1 MHYTTINKKIQ
12 IIMRKKTTEEVVK
25 EFKDIHGDKYIYDK
39 VEYDGATKKV
49 CIICPIHGE
58 FWQTPHTHLSGC
70 GCKKCAIEKNAN
82 KYKSDTTDFINKSK
96 KVHGDNYIYDK
107 TEYKGAFVK
116 VCITCLT
123 HGDFY
128 QAPTKHLS
136 GCGCSKCNGGVSINQ
151 EEFIAKAKDIHKDKY
166 DYSKTKYINYFTKVC
181 ITCPIHGDFWQIPSN
196 HIHKTK
202 PEGCPKCASSKME
215 SEIRHFLLENN
226 ISFEEQKHFKWLGK
240 QSLDFYLPS
249 KNIGIECQGRQHFES
264 IDHFGGDD
272 GLKTILERDERK
284 YNLCTKNNVDII
296 YYIHK
301 ENEKDIFNKNYIINK
316 KQLLD
321 IL

>member
-1 MHYTTINKKIQ
+1 MI
-12 IIMRKKTTEEVVK
+12 KKTTEEVVK
-25 EFKDIHGDKYIYDK
+25 EFKYIHGDKYIYDK

-49 CIICPIHGE
+49 CIICKEHGE
-58 FWQTPHTHLSGC
+58 
-70 GCKKCAIEKNAN
+70 
-82 KYKSDTTDFINKSK
+82 
-96 KVHGDNYIYDK
+96 
-107 TEYKGAFVK
+107 
-116 VCITCLT
+116 
-123 HGDFY
+123 
-128 QAPTKHLS
+128 
-136 GCGCSKCNGGVSINQ
+136 
-151 EEFIAKAKDIHKDKY
+151 
-166 DYSKTKYINYFTKVC
+166 
-181 ITCPIHGDFWQIPSN
+181 FWQIPSN

-215 SEIRHFLLENN
+215 SEMRHFLFENN

-240 QSLDFYLPS
+240 QSLDFYIPS

-284 YNLCTKNNVDII
+284 YNLCTENNVDII

-301 ENEKDIFNKNYIINK
+301 ENEKDIFNKNYIIDK